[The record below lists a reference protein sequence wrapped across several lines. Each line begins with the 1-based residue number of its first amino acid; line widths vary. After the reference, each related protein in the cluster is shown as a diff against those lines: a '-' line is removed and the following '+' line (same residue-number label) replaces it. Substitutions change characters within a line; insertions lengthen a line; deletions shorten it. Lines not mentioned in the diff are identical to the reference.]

1 MSEEW
6 RIVRRVLRGADVVL
20 EVLDIRDPL
29 GTRSRRLEE
38 MARRMGKPVIIV
50 LNKSD
55 LVPRSVAEEWVGYF
69 RARGYRAV
77 YISAAKRLGTR
88 MLWRVIRRASSKDVV
103 VVAVTGMPN
112 VGKSTII
119 NVLRGRHGVGT
130 SPIPGFTR
138 HATRL
143 RAATWLRVIDTPG
156 VVPRGDRDELA
167 LRGALRPE
175 ALDDPVVAASRL
187 VEVVEEEMPGLLEG
201 MYGVPEGDP
210 YVFLEALARRRG
222 LLGRGGVPRVDEA
235 ARLVLRDWQSGR
247 MRFYRRPPSADQ
259 SSESGSR

>member
-1 MSEEW
+1 M
-6 RIVRRVLRGADVVL
+6 VL
-20 EVLDIRDPL
+20 EVLDVRDPL
-29 GTRSRRLEE
+29 ATRSRRLEE
-38 MARRMGKPVIIV
+38 LARRMGKPVVVV

-55 LVPRSVAEEWVGYF
+55 LVPREVAEEWVKYF
-69 RARGYRAV
+69 RGKGLPAV
-77 YISAAKRLGTR
+77 YISASKRLGTR
-88 MLWRVIRRASSKDVV
+88 LLWRAIRRASDKDVV

-130 SPIPGFTR
+130 SPVPGFTR

-156 VVPRGDRDELA
+156 VVPRGSRESLA

-175 ALDDPVVAASRL
+175 ALEDPVVAAVRL
-187 VEVVEEEMPGLLEG
+187 IEVVEREMPGLLEG
-201 MYGVPEGDP
+201 LYGVEEGDP
-210 YVFLEALARRRG
+210 DNFLEALARKRG

-235 ARLVLRDWQSGR
+235 ARIVIRDWQSGR
-247 MRFYRRPPSADQ
+247 LRFYRKPPTADQ
-259 SSESGSR
+259 SSESTSI

>member
-1 MSEEW
+1 M
-6 RIVRRVLRGADVVL
+6 RRVLRNADVVL

-29 GTRSRRLEE
+29 STRSRRLEE
-38 MARRMGKPVIIV
+38 MARRMGKPVVVV

-55 LVPRSVAEEWVGYF
+55 LVPRSVAEGWVRYF
-69 RARGYRAV
+69 RGMGLPAV
-77 YISAAKRLGTR
+77 YISASKRLGTR
-88 MLWRVIRRASSKDVV
+88 MLWRAIRRASGRDVV

-156 VVPRGDRDELA
+156 VVPGGSKESLA

-175 ALDDPVVAASRL
+175 ALEDPVVAAARL
-187 VEVVEEEMPGLLEG
+187 VETVEREMPGLLEET
-201 MYGVPEGDP
+201 YGVEEGEP
-210 YVFLEALARRRG
+210 HVFLEELARRRG
-222 LLGRGGVPRVDEA
+222 LLGKGGVPRVDEA
-235 ARLVLRDWQSGR
+235 ARIVIRDWQAGR
-247 MRFYRRPPSADQ
+247 LRFYRRPPRADH
-259 SSESGSR
+259 SSDSISR